1 MAVRFVDGFDHYSAS
16 SEDTTTMLKKWTGY
30 VTANPVGYTCLTD
43 SSQARSLGGQ
53 CLQISNQ
60 NATLYKTCVPNE
72 ATVIIGA
79 AIRWS
84 SAPITSS
91 QSGYLL
97 VTDGASEQVSL
108 RGDGAGHLQICR
120 GTPGGG
126 GAILAVSTNTIT
138 LGVWYY
144 VEMKVTVDS
153 SAGVIELRVN
163 GSNTGWIPSTGSLNT
178 QQTANSYANGVG
190 FTAVTGGGG
199 AYYNLDDLYVA
210 DTTGGVNDDFLGPQV
225 VQVLKPMGAGNYAQW
240 SPNFGA
246 NYGNVSDAFPDG
258 DQTFNENS
266 TPGNNDSFLFE
277 DVFIASGAI
286 SAIQHVIYARQ
297 DAGAQRTIAPLQRS
311 SSVDYIGTNFNLA
324 GSYVYYLDV
333 DDVNPD
339 TGAAWDVAG
348 LNDAE
353 FGYDLVA

>member
-1 MAVRFVDGFDHYSAS
+1 
-16 SEDTTTMLKKWTGY
+16 
-30 VTANPVGYTCLTD
+30 
-43 SSQARSLGGQ
+43 
-53 CLQISNQ
+53 
-60 NATLYKTCVPNE
+60 
-72 ATVIIGA
+72 
-79 AIRWS
+79 
-84 SAPITSS
+84 
-91 QSGYLL
+91 
-97 VTDGASEQVSL
+97 
-108 RGDGAGHLQICR
+108 
-120 GTPGGG
+120 
-126 GAILAVSTNTIT
+126 
-138 LGVWYY
+138 
-144 VEMKVTVDS
+144 
-153 SAGVIELRVN
+153 
-163 GSNTGWIPSTGSLNT
+163 
-178 QQTANSYANGVG
+178 
-190 FTAVTGGGG
+190 
-199 AYYNLDDLYVA
+199 
-210 DTTGGVNDDFLGPQV
+210 
-225 VQVLKPMGAGNYAQW
+225 MGAGNYAQW
-240 SPNFGA
+240 TPNFGA
-246 NYGNVSDAFPDG
+246 NYGNVSDPFPDG